1 MSISINNMYTLKL
14 IFRGFKLKSI
24 FFAIAIPFFV
34 AACGGGGGSGQTNAD
49 ASGFWSDPTS
59 NDSGILITKS
69 GEIWGVAL
77 TSPYYTLYKGTVS
90 TNGTT
95 LTGSGTIYLNE
106 STAPPSAPLSIT
118 GQVVPKSTIKGTAT
132 SNGTTSQFSLVY
144 DSTYE
149 ITPTTASIAG
159 VYTGSS
165 GGSITIAPT
174 GTFTGATNGC
184 IFFGALT
191 PANNENFFRLSVTY
205 DLPSCGTGITGNG
218 VIVRSGDGAYLVG
231 GAVAGAM
238 GDAFVLTKQ

>member
-1 MSISINNMYTLKL
+1 LKKYFL
-14 IFRGFKLKSI
+14 YV
-24 FFAIAIPFFV
+24 FAVPFFV

-59 NDSGILITKS
+59 DDSGILITKS

-95 LTGSGTIYLNE
+95 ITGSGTMFVND
-106 STAPPSAPLSIT
+106 TSAPLSIT
-118 GQVVPKSTIKGTAT
+118 GQVVPKSTIKGVAT

-159 VYTGSS
+159 AYTVSS
-165 GGSITIAPT
+165 GGSITVAST
-174 GTFTGATNGC
+174 GSFMGSVNGC
-184 IFFGALT
+184 VVSGTLT
-191 PANNENFFRLSVTY
+191 PATNENFFRLSVAY
-205 DLPSCGTGITGNG
+205 DQATCQTNVTASGIIVKSGT
-218 VIVRSGDGAYLVG
+218 ALVG
-231 GAVAGAM
+231 GAVAGDL
-238 GDAFVLTKQ
+238 GDAFVMTKR

>member
-1 MSISINNMYTLKL
+1 LK
-14 IFRGFKLKSI
+14 KY
-24 FFAIAIPFFV
+24 FFYVFAVPFFV

-59 NDSGILITKS
+59 DDSGILITKS

-95 LTGSGTIYLNE
+95 ITGSGTMFVNE
-106 STAPPSAPLSIT
+106 TSAPLSIT
-118 GQVVPKSTIKGTAT
+118 GQVVPKSTIKGVAT

-159 VYTGSS
+159 AYTVSS
-165 GGSITIAPT
+165 GGSITVAST
-174 GTFTGATNGC
+174 GSFMGSVNGC
-184 IFFGALT
+184 VVSGTLT
-191 PANNENFFRLSVTY
+191 PATNENFFRLSVAY
-205 DLPSCGTGITGNG
+205 DQATCQTNVTASGIIVKSGT
-218 VIVRSGDGAYLVG
+218 ALVG
-231 GAVAGAM
+231 GAVAGAL
-238 GDAFVLTKQ
+238 GDAFVMTKR

>member
-1 MSISINNMYTLKL
+1 MKKY
-14 IFRGFKLKSI
+14 
-24 FFAIAIPFFV
+24 FFYVFAVPFFV

-59 NDSGILITKS
+59 DDSGILITKS

-95 LTGSGTIYLNE
+95 ITGSGTMFVNE
-106 STAPPSAPLSIT
+106 TSAPLSIT
-118 GQVVPKSTIKGTAT
+118 GQVVPKSTIKGVAT

-159 VYTGSS
+159 AYTVSS
-165 GGSITIAPT
+165 GGSITVAST
-174 GTFTGATNGC
+174 GSFMGSVNGC
-184 IFFGALT
+184 VVSGTLT
-191 PANNENFFRLSVTY
+191 PATNENFFRLSVAY
-205 DLPSCGTGITGNG
+205 DQATCQTNVTASGIIVKSGT
-218 VIVRSGDGAYLVG
+218 ALVG
-231 GAVAGAM
+231 GAVAGAL
-238 GDAFVLTKQ
+238 GDAFVMTKR

>member
-1 MSISINNMYTLKL
+1 M
-14 IFRGFKLKSI
+14 KSV
-24 FFAIAIPFFV
+24 FFVIAIPFFV

-77 TSPYYTLYKGTVS
+77 TSPNYTLYKGTVS

-95 LTGSGTIYLNE
+95 LTGSGTMYVND
-106 STAPPSAPLSIT
+106 TSALLSIT
-118 GQVVPKSTIKGTAT
+118 GQVDPKSTIKGTAM

-205 DLPSCGTGITGNG
+205 DLPTCGTGITGTG

-231 GAVAGAM
+231 GAVAGAL

>member
-1 MSISINNMYTLKL
+1 M
-14 IFRGFKLKSI
+14 KSV
-24 FFAIAIPFFV
+24 FFLIAIPFFV
-34 AACGGGGGSGQTNAD
+34 AACGGGGSGQTNAD

-59 NDSGILITKS
+59 DDSGILITKS

-77 TSPYYTLYKGTVS
+77 TSPSYTLYKGTVS

-95 LTGSGTIYLNE
+95 LTGSGNIYLNE

-118 GQVVPKSTIKGTAT
+118 GQVVPKSTIKGAAT

-159 VYTGSS
+159 AYTVSS
-165 GGSITIAPT
+165 GGSITVAST
-174 GTFTGATNGC
+174 GSFMGSVNGC
-184 IFFGALT
+184 VVSGTLT
-191 PANNENFFRLSVTY
+191 PAINENFFRLSVAY
-205 DLPSCGTGITGNG
+205 DQTTCQTNVTASGIIVKSGT
-218 VIVRSGDGAYLVG
+218 ALVG
-231 GAVAGAM
+231 GAVAGAL